1 MEHTEMVAV
10 IPKELIVGK
19 VRGLNTDKLD
29 VDAGMRELS
38 ECGYDEE
45 RTKMVVMYAL
55 MRWARGEEHEAE
67 RGAIDTQFH
76 GISLTCWR
84 RVLAA
89 AMAAAAK

>member
-1 MEHTEMVAV
+1 MEHTEMVAAT
-10 IPKELIVGK
+10 PKELIVGK

-45 RTKMVVMYAL
+45 RTKMVVRYAL

-76 GISLTCWR
+76 GISFTCWR

-89 AMAAAAK
+89 AMAAAA